1 MAALTSDQVDLR
13 GGKKKLPRRKGALGN
28 KKRVNPL
35 ARLSYL
41 IY

>member
-13 GGKKKLPRRKGALGN
+13 GGKKIPRRKGALGN
-28 KKRVNPL
+28 KKRVTPL
-35 ARLSYL
+35 ARLRYL